1 MTSPAVA
8 VTTTG
13 PSPRRLLT
21 GLATSAVMHAV
32 LALLIFFDVAGIGGG
47 FGIGVG
53 PGFGI
58 GGGGGAGLGQQKR
71 RQIFSLKDVPEP
83 VRPRD
88 PDPDD
93 ALKQLLAPNRAQAV
107 VVPQPAQ
114 PRPNA
119 TSPVVHFA
127 APVKP
132 LGAGT
137 DLASRFAS
145 AGAGVGGLGIGGG
158 GGGAGWSLGSAFGKY
173 VGGLRKVGL
182 DVVVVVDATGSMQN
196 VIDDLK
202 DRLDEMAATLQRL
215 VPTARIG
222 AVAYRDRDDDNVAT
236 APRQSESFLVRWSDL
251 TFNVKKVQSFLNGIV
266 AEGGGDWEEAVKD
279 GVDAAMHQLKWRADA
294 KKVIIVVGS
303 SPPHEKDVPALRRL
317 IEEWRAKGGV
327 VSTIDVSLRLHEEHE
342 RMLHRSLYGEELKEV
357 SPLPDFYQAVKDSF
371 GEMAREGGGEMI
383 SLGSESVIVRH
394 VLALTFGPEWQKDV
408 ARVSRGM

>member
-1 MTSPAVA
+1 
-8 VTTTG
+8 
-13 PSPRRLLT
+13 
-21 GLATSAVMHAV
+21 
-32 LALLIFFDVAGIGGG
+32 
-47 FGIGVG
+47 
-53 PGFGI
+53 
-58 GGGGGAGLGQQKR
+58 
-71 RQIFSLKDVPEP
+71 
-83 VRPRD
+83 
-88 PDPDD
+88 
-93 ALKQLLAPNRAQAV
+93 
-107 VVPQPAQ
+107 
-114 PRPNA
+114 
-119 TSPVVHFA
+119 
-127 APVKP
+127 
-132 LGAGT
+132 
-137 DLASRFAS
+137 
-145 AGAGVGGLGIGGG
+145 
-158 GGGAGWSLGSAFGKY
+158 
-173 VGGLRKVGL
+173 
-182 DVVVVVDATGSMQN
+182 MQN